1 LSVEVQNVPGFW
13 KMVNDIKNPY
23 WAMQKGVTHA
33 LENIRAYPPA
43 SVKKIDMTIDEDG
56 VSCDTCRFD
65 LELDKDI
72 SDGGV
77 RFVEFKSYK
86 LTSIEK
92 YLSVKQLKAYLES
105 SSSIGEMKYVFNKL
119 ETPDVT
125 AVKTEFKKVF
135 EKDPK
140 GTFEIMGEGMRT
152 SLGVEDFDQFEA
164 LIKNTDSALYS
175 FIEVK

>member
-1 LSVEVQNVPGFW
+1 MGTTTVFDLTFEG
-13 KMVNDIKNPY
+13 
-23 WAMQKGVTHA
+23 
-33 LENIRAYPPA
+33 
-43 SVKKIDMTIDEDG
+43 DG
-56 VSCDTCRFD
+56 LPCAGCRFD

-72 SDGGV
+72 SEGGV

-92 YLSVKQLKAYLES
+92 YLSVKQLKAYFES

-125 AVKTEFKKVF
+125 AVKAEFKKVF
-135 EKDPK
+135 EKTPE
-140 GTFEIMGEGMRT
+140 EIFTIMKKPLRD
-152 SLGVEDFDQFEA
+152 SLGIEDVEDLKD
-164 LIKNTDSALYS
+164 LIGNPNSKLYD

>member
-1 LSVEVQNVPGFW
+1 
-13 KMVNDIKNPY
+13 MVNDIKNPY

-33 LENIRAYPPA
+33 LENIRAYPPT
-43 SVKKIDMTIDEDG
+43 SVKKIDMSIDEDG

-86 LTSIEK
+86 LTSIGK
-92 YLSVKQLKAYLES
+92 YLSVKQLKAYFES

-119 ETPDVT
+119 ETSDLD
-125 AVKTEFKKVF
+125 AVKAEFRKVF

-140 GTFEIMGEGMRT
+140 GFLDALSEGIKAELDLDSSPAGLAKFKAMIEDPT
-152 SLGVEDFDQFEA
+152 SDLYEFIGVR
-164 LIKNTDSALYS
+164 
-175 FIEVK
+175 